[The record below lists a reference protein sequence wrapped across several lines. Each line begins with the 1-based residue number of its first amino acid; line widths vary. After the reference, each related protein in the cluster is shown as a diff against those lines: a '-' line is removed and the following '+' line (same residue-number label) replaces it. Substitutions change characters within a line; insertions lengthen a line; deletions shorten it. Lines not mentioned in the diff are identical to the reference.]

1 MADSRPR
8 DPSALTLLVPAVVA
22 LATTAALAAV
32 PAIFDGWPGAVG
44 ASGVPFCERFR
55 PGLVAQPANT
65 FSNLG
70 FVAVALLIGWR
81 ARRDLLGGAAGGAPA
96 PRNRMTAG
104 VFYPA
109 FYAGVA
115 AFLGPGSAAMHAS
128 TTRWGGRV
136 DVLSMYLFILW
147 VIAFAWVRL
156 RDGSQR
162 DFLRLYV
169 PATLI
174 LGIPHLAGWIPI
186 SSDLIFAGLV
196 VTAAALEIAVRRA
209 HPGRRARRGYLLGAG
224 ACFLLAFG
232 IWIPS
237 RTDGPLCAP
246 DSLLQGHAV
255 WHLLCA
261 GSVWLLY
268 CYARSERDAV
278 AG

>member
-1 MADSRPR
+1 MP
-8 DPSALTLLVPAVVA
+8 ALVA
-22 LATTAALAAV
+22 LGATAVLAAV
-32 PAIFDGWPGAVG
+32 AVSFGGWPGTAG
-44 ASGVPFCERFR
+44 ASAVPFCERFR

-70 FVAVALLIGWR
+70 FVAVALGIGWR
-81 ARRDLLGGAAGGAPA
+81 AARDLAGSGSPA
-96 PRNRMTAG
+96 RNRMTTT

-115 AFLGPGSAAMHAS
+115 AFLGPGSAAMHAA
-128 TTRWGGRV
+128 TTRWSGRV

-156 RDGSQR
+156 RDGSER

-169 PATLI
+169 PATLL
-174 LGIPHLAGWIPI
+174 LGLPHLAGWIPF
-186 SSDLIFAGLV
+186 SSDLLFAGLI
-196 VTAAALEIAVRRA
+196 VTAGALEVAVRRA
-209 HPGRRARRGYLLGAG
+209 HPERQAKRGYLLGGA

-237 RTDGPLCAP
+237 RTGGPLCAP
-246 DSLLQGHAV
+246 DSLVQGHAI

-268 CYARSERDAV
+268 CYARSERETS
-278 AG
+278 